1 MYPPVLR
8 TRLLL
13 VVPCLFVTSLLGAA
27 APKERTSKQSSYA
40 RAMSEGRKAE
50 QAADPRA
57 AMQAFGRAVELR
69 PQSAQALS
77 ELGWAAF
84 LAGDLSRAEQASH
97 AAASLSTCTEH
108 QRAASLYNL
117 GRVVEARG
125 DIRGAVKAYTDS
137 LTYRA
142 SSVVLSRLAQIDPQA
157 AAAADPLRPQPMSG
171 PFSSLAAY
179 CEDQGIDPHECL
191 ARVPWGKTHGLPT
204 KLPKPY
210 RQVRLFRQEDDCH
223 LAVQTERGFFVHP
236 FTCAW
241 HRFSAER
248 ADFAVSD
255 IVPGGQPELV
265 LRVFNRIGYK
275 SDASEI
281 DDDEGTSATISPE
294 LGICQRLWI
303 VCGIGSSQSPSCSN
317 LVLAEKDDCEEP
329 PDQVNWSWQLAPLF
343 GPDGKLELKPT
354 GKIPLHGDRALP
366 GLHILRFL

>member
-13 VVPCLFVTSLLGAA
+13 AVPCLFVTSLSERRHRKNGPASCQAMPVRCLKAA
-27 APKERTSKQSSYA
+27 RPNRRQ
-40 RAMSEGRKAE
+40 
-50 QAADPRA
+50 DPRA

-84 LAGDLSRAEQASH
+84 LAGDLSRAEQARI

-142 SSVVLSRLAQIDPQA
+142 SNVVLSRLAQIDPQA

-179 CEDQGIDPHECL
+179 CEDQGN
-191 ARVPWGKTHGLPT
+191 R
-204 KLPKPY
+204 
-210 RQVRLFRQEDDCH
+210 
-223 LAVQTERGFFVHP
+223 
-236 FTCAW
+236 
-241 HRFSAER
+241 SA
-248 ADFAVSD
+248 
-255 IVPGGQPELV
+255 
-265 LRVFNRIGYK
+265 
-275 SDASEI
+275 
-281 DDDEGTSATISPE
+281 
-294 LGICQRLWI
+294 
-303 VCGIGSSQSPSCSN
+303 
-317 LVLAEKDDCEEP
+317 
-329 PDQVNWSWQLAPLF
+329 
-343 GPDGKLELKPT
+343 
-354 GKIPLHGDRALP
+354 
-366 GLHILRFL
+366 